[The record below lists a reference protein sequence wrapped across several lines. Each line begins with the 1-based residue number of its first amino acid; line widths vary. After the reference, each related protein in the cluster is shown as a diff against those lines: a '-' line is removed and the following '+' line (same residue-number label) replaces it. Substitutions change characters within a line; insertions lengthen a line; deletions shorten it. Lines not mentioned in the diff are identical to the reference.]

1 MNLSLTKF
9 VDGVHRWT
17 TEHAV
22 ELVIG
27 AGVAAMGAAA
37 VMTGKA
43 TIKAVRAVDK
53 KKEEEQVDTLPASDV
68 VKTVWKYYIPAV
80 VTGVTGAVCVI
91 GASKTTLK
99 RNAVLA
105 TAYAGAET
113 ALREYQEKVV
123 ETIGEKKEQAVR
135 ESVNDD
141 HIKRNPV
148 SNAEVII
155 TNRGDTLCFD
165 KWGGRYFR
173 CDIDKIRKVV
183 NELNR
188 TMLSDMY
195 ISLNDLYYEIN
206 LPPTQMGDA
215 LGWNIDR
222 GLIDVYFSAH
232 LTEDEEPCLAM
243 DFKVRPEYNFSK
255 LS

>member
-9 VDGVHRWT
+9 VDGVQRWT

-80 VTGVTGAVCVI
+80 VTGVTGAVCII

-105 TAYAGAET
+105 TA
-113 ALREYQEKVV
+113 
-123 ETIGEKKEQAVR
+123 
-135 ESVNDD
+135 
-141 HIKRNPV
+141 
-148 SNAEVII
+148 
-155 TNRGDTLCFD
+155 
-165 KWGGRYFR
+165 
-173 CDIDKIRKVV
+173 
-183 NELNR
+183 
-188 TMLSDMY
+188 
-195 ISLNDLYYEIN
+195 
-206 LPPTQMGDA
+206 
-215 LGWNIDR
+215 
-222 GLIDVYFSAH
+222 
-232 LTEDEEPCLAM
+232 
-243 DFKVRPEYNFSK
+243 
-255 LS
+255 